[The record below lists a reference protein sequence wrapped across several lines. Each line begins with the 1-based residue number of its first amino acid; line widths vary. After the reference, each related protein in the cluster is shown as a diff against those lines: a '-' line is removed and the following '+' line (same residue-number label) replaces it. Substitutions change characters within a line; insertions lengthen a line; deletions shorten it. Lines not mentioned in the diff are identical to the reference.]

1 MIFIYIIGGLIFLA
15 LAIYLLDKRE
25 KMAREIKIIK
35 EYRQDI
41 DEMNN
46 ELDEL
51 QTQLDQMNE
60 PLSRLN
66 EISKKI
72 LSYMK

>member
-35 EYRQDI
+35 EYRQYI
-41 DEMNN
+41 DDMNN
-46 ELDEL
+46 ELYDL